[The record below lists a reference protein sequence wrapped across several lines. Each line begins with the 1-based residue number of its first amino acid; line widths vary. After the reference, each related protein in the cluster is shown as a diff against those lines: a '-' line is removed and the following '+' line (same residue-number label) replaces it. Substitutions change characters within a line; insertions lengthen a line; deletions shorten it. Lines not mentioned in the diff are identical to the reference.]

1 MAADSRFEIVRRGYD
16 PQPVERELKALS
28 AELVRLKEQNAE
40 LQAET
45 LRLNQRLQDA
55 EQELSLRTQPSYSA
69 LGAKASALL
78 STAEQ
83 VALGEPVSL
92 AIRQFAADVHPVGLA
107 GYARA

>member
-45 LRLNQRLQDA
+45 SGSISVCRRPNRN
-55 EQELSLRTQPSYSA
+55 
-69 LGAKASALL
+69 
-78 STAEQ
+78 
-83 VALGEPVSL
+83 L
-92 AIRQFAADVHPVGLA
+92 A
-107 GYARA
+107 